1 MGGYGSTRWRWHEK
15 KSTVE
20 ECLVLDIFGFTRK
33 GLISN
38 QNCNGTI
45 TWQELYSDASSSIT
59 FRVDNSNT
67 HSRILRLDFMMGNQ
81 AIHQTMGIKSSL
93 SRSRGFR
100 WWFSCP
106 LAVDDEYC
114 GRLVRKLYLPPG
126 EIYFGCRHCHNL
138 AYRKSQEHDKSLDV
152 YRRLSFNDFIAKIDQ
167 ADPRKQVLM
176 MKALDR
182 YIYD

>member
-1 MGGYGSTRWRWHEK
+1 MGGYGSTRWKWHEK

-38 QNCNGTI
+38 TNCNGTI
-45 TWQELYSDASSSIT
+45 TWQGLYSDINSSVTFLLDNSSSQG
-59 FRVDNSNT
+59 
-67 HSRILRLDFMMGNQ
+67 RILHLDFIIGDQ
-81 AIHQTMGIKSSL
+81 TIHQAMGINSSF
-93 SRSRGFR
+93 SSSRGFH

-106 LAVDDEYC
+106 LAVDGEYC

-152 YRRLSFNDFIAKIDQ
+152 YNRLPFNDFIARFNR
-167 ADPRKQVLM
+167 ADPKNKLLM